1 MGLSSSNLLRKEC
14 TTTPSLEKT
23 MSPRPEPLPLQRL
36 QSRSQ
41 TNNGWQQGAPQ
52 DSPAAFPAPPP
63 ICKVESWVYN
73 HPVAFLGPAA
83 MPHLSIGGSTLPD
96 VAGWPLK
103 QGFPE

>member
-1 MGLSSSNLLRKEC
+1 MGLSSSSLLRKEC

-23 MSPRPEPLPLQRL
+23 MSPRPEPLPLQCL

-52 DSPAAFPAPPP
+52 DSSAAFPAPPP
-63 ICKVESWVYN
+63 ICKVESWV
-73 HPVAFLGPAA
+73 AFPGPAA

-96 VAGWPLK
+96 VGGWPLK